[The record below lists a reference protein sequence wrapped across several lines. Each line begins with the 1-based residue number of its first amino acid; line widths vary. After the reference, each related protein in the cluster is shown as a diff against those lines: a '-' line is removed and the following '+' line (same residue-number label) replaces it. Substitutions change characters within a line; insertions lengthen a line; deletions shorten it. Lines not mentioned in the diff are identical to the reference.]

1 MSVPPPSG
9 PRASARAP
17 APDPGAGATAAAA
30 TTTARM
36 PATSARPDSR
46 PVPSLAAGRSD
57 AGAPD
62 AGRPRPGRRVRGRV
76 AALLPRR
83 SDLAEVR
90 RDPRRDLL
98 AGLTVAI
105 VALPLAL
112 GFGVSSGLGAE
123 AGLATAVV
131 AGALAA
137 IFGGSNLQVSG
148 PTGAMTV
155 VLVPIVAEH
164 GPSGVLTVGLIAGVL
179 LVALAALR
187 AGAYMRYVPAPV
199 VEGFTLGIAC
209 VIGLQ
214 QIPNALGVAKS
225 DGDRVLVV
233 AWRAFEEFAAA
244 PNWTAVALAAA
255 VAAVMLTG
263 ARLRPTVPFSVIA
276 VAVATVVAQL
286 AHLDAAPPIG
296 DLPSGLSAPSPAFL
310 DLGSLG
316 SLLAPAVAV
325 AALAALESLLSAS
338 VADGMT
344 VGQRHDPDR
353 ELFGQGLANIAAPL
367 FGGVPATGAIARTA
381 VNVRSGAGSRLA
393 SLTHAA
399 VLAVIVFT
407 AAPLVS
413 RIPLAALAGVLIAT
427 AIRMVEVGSLRAM
440 ARATR
445 SDAAVLVLTAAATLV
460 LDLVRAVIV
469 GLAVAGV
476 LALRAVAGQARL
488 DQLPLDRDDHTA
500 EEHALLAEHIVAY
513 RIDGPLFFAAAHRFL
528 LELTEV
534 ADVRVVI
541 LRMSRVSTVDATG
554 ALVLKD
560 VVDKLGRR
568 GIVVMASGIRRGQRQ
583 ALDSVGALAPLRH
596 EGREYATTPEAI
608 RGARQYLERSGVLPP
623 PAPDVP
629 HPLGTGSCP
638 PRADGVEG

>member
-1 MSVPPPSG
+1 MTSG
-9 PRASARAP
+9 A
-17 APDPGAGATAAAA
+17 
-30 TTTARM
+30 
-36 PATSARPDSR
+36 
-46 PVPSLAAGRSD
+46 
-57 AGAPD
+57 
-62 AGRPRPGRRVRGRV
+62 RRVWTRI
-76 AALLPRR
+76 ASLLPDRD
-83 SDLAEVR
+83 DLGDVR

-137 IFGGSNLQVSG
+137 VFGGSNLQVSG

-155 VLVPIVAEH
+155 VLVPIVGTY
-164 GPSGVLTVGLIAGVL
+164 GPTGVLTVGLMAGVM
-179 LVALAALR
+179 LVALAVLR
-187 AGAYMRYVPAPV
+187 AGKYMQYVPAPV

-214 QIPNALGVAKS
+214 QIPNALGVPEPE
-225 DGDRVLVV
+225 GDRVLVV
-233 AWRAFEEFAAA
+233 TWRAVEEFAHS
-244 PNWTAVALAAA
+244 PNWTAVGLAAA
-255 VAAVMLTG
+255 VAALMLAG
-263 ARLRPTVPFSVIA
+263 ARWRPTVPFSIVAVIA
-276 VAVATVVAQL
+276 ATAVAQL
-286 AHLDAAPPIG
+286 THLDAAKPIG
-296 DLPSGLSAPSPAFL
+296 DLPSGLPAPTLAFL
-310 DLGSLG
+310 DLSALG

-353 ELFGQGLANIAAPL
+353 ELFGQGLANIAAPM

-381 VNVRSGAGSRLA
+381 VNVRTGATSRLA
-393 SLTHAA
+393 ALTHAA
-399 VLAVIVFT
+399 VLAVIVFA

-413 RIPLAALAGVLIAT
+413 RIPLAALAGVLLAT

-445 SDAAVLVLTAAATLV
+445 SDALILVLTAVATLA
-460 LDLVRAVIV
+460 LDLVYAVII
-469 GLAVAGV
+469 GLVVAGA
-476 LALRAVAGQARL
+476 LALRAVARQARL
-488 DQLPLDRDDHTA
+488 DQVPLDRGDHSA

-541 LRMSRVSTVDATG
+541 LRMSRVSTMDATG

-560 VVDKLGRR
+560 AVEKLTRR
-568 GIVVMASGIRRGQRQ
+568 GILVLASGVRPDQRKV
-583 ALDSVGALAPLRH
+583 LDSVGALDLLQPD
-596 EGREYATTPEAI
+596 GRAYDTTPEAI
-608 RGARQYLERSGVLPP
+608 RAARDHLELTGILTPGRAGREP
-623 PAPDVP
+623 VP
-629 HPLGTGSCP
+629 TQG
-638 PRADGVEG
+638 PREEPT

>member
-1 MSVPPPSG
+1 MTYG
-9 PRASARAP
+9 INRARARIRSLLP
-17 APDPGAGATAAAA
+17 AGA
-30 TTTARM
+30 
-36 PATSARPDSR
+36 
-46 PVPSLAAGRSD
+46 
-57 AGAPD
+57 
-62 AGRPRPGRRVRGRV
+62 
-76 AALLPRR
+76 
-83 SDLAEVR
+83 DLDQIR

-137 IFGGSNLQVSG
+137 VFGGSNLQVSG

-155 VLVPIVAEH
+155 VLVPIVGRY
-164 GPSGVLTVGLIAGVL
+164 GPAGVLTVGVMAGVM

-187 AGAYMRYVPAPV
+187 AGKYMQYVPAPV

-214 QIPNALGVAKS
+214 QIPNALGVPKP

-233 AWRAFEEFAAA
+233 TWRAVEEFAKA
-244 PNWTAVALAAA
+244 PDWTALAFAVG
-255 VAAVMLTG
+255 VAAVMLAG
-263 ARLRPTVPFSVIA
+263 VRWRPTVPFSIVAVIA
-276 VAVATVVAQL
+276 ATIVAQ
-286 AHLDAAPPIG
+286 AAGLDAAQPIG
-296 DLPSGLSAPSPAFL
+296 TLPAGLPVPSLSFL
-310 DLGSLG
+310 DVGSLG
-316 SLLAPAVAV
+316 TLLAPAVAV

-344 VGQRHDPDR
+344 VGQKHDPDR

-381 VNVRSGAGSRLA
+381 VNVRTGASSRLA
-393 SLTHAA
+393 ALTHAA
-399 VLAVIVFT
+399 VLAVIVFA

-413 RIPLAALAGVLIAT
+413 KIPLAALAGVLLAT

-440 ARATR
+440 AKATR
-445 SDAAVLVLTAAATLV
+445 SDAVILVLTAVATLA
-460 LDLVRAVIV
+460 LDLVYAVII
-469 GLAVAGV
+469 GLVVAGA
-476 LALRAVAGQARL
+476 LALRAVAKQARL
-488 DQLPLDRDDHTA
+488 DQVPLDQGDHSA

-513 RIDGPLFFAAAHRFL
+513 RFDGPLFFAAAHRFL

-541 LRMSRVSTVDATG
+541 LRMSRVSTMDATG

-560 VVDKLGRR
+560 AVEKLNRR
-568 GIVVMASGIRRGQRQ
+568 GILVLASGIRPGQRQ
-583 ALDSVGALAPLRH
+583 VLDSVGALQLLRD
-596 EGREYATTPEAI
+596 EGGEYATTPEAI
-608 RGARQYLERSGVLPP
+608 RAARDHLENAGVLPAI
-623 PAPDVP
+623 PAP
-629 HPLGTGSCP
+629 GTGRTPGPKSEEAV
-638 PRADGVEG
+638 R

>member
-1 MSVPPPSG
+1 MRV
-9 PRASARAP
+9 
-17 APDPGAGATAAAA
+17 
-30 TTTARM
+30 
-36 PATSARPDSR
+36 
-46 PVPSLAAGRSD
+46 LLGRV
-57 AGAPD
+57 G
-62 AGRPRPGRRVRGRV
+62 GRLVGLLPGRG
-76 AALLPRR
+76 
-83 SDLAEVR
+83 DLAEVR

-137 IFGGSNLQVSG
+137 VFGGSNLQVSG

-164 GPSGVLTVGLIAGVL
+164 GPGGVLTVGLMAGVM
-179 LVALAALR
+179 LVALAVLR
-187 AGAYMRYVPAPV
+187 AGKYMQYVPAPV

-214 QIPNALGVAKS
+214 QIPNALGVPKPE
-225 DGDRVLVV
+225 GDRVLVV
-233 AWRAFEEFAAA
+233 AWHALQEFAQH
-244 PNWTAVALAAA
+244 PNWTAAAFALA
-255 VAAVMLTG
+255 VAGVMLIG
-263 ARLRPTVPFSVIA
+263 ARWRPTVPFSILAVIA
-276 VAVATVVAQL
+276 ATVVAQL
-286 AHLDAAPPIG
+286 TGLDAAKPIG
-296 DLPSGLSAPSPAFL
+296 DLPSGLPAPSLSFL
-310 DLGSLG
+310 DLGALG

-344 VGQRHDPDR
+344 VGQKHDPDR

-381 VNVRSGAGSRLA
+381 VNVRTGASSRLA
-393 SLTHAA
+393 SLVHAA
-399 VLAVIVFT
+399 VLAVIVF
-407 AAPLVS
+407 AASPLVS
-413 RIPLAALAGVLIAT
+413 KIPLAALAGVLLAT
-427 AIRMVEVGSLRAM
+427 AVRMVEVGSLRAM
-440 ARATR
+440 AKATR
-445 SDAAVLVLTAAATLV
+445 SDALILVLTAVATLA
-460 LDLVRAVIV
+460 LDLVYAVII

-476 LALRAVAGQARL
+476 LALRAVALQARL
-488 DQLPLDRDDHTA
+488 EEVPLDHGDHSA

-528 LELTEV
+528 LELAEV

-560 VVDKLGRR
+560 VVDKLNRR
-568 GIVVMASGIRRGQRQ
+568 GIVVMTSGIRPGQRQ
-583 ALDSVGALAPLRH
+583 VLESVGALELLRL
-596 EGREYATTPEAI
+596 EGREHATTPEAI
-608 RGARQYLERSGVLPP
+608 RGARTYLECAGVMPPLPVQSSRP
-623 PAPDVP
+623 VNEESEETV
-629 HPLGTGSCP
+629 G
-638 PRADGVEG
+638 